1 MRTRRTVAPA
11 AVDALDAKII
21 RLLQKDGRLP
31 NTEIARRLGV
41 AEATVRNRI
50 ERLLHDRVIQVGAW
64 ADPLKIGYQT
74 YAMIEIQVKPP
85 YIVKVA
91 ERLAQMPE
99 FYFVGICTGA
109 FDIYAGAVVR
119 SVYDMYELTTRRLA
133 HVPGIVRTST
143 SSIIR
148 LVKRDYSYPVPD
160 FENHVVPDGAP
171 PVRPRRAK
179 ARRKGRARR
188 ASAAEPPAPDR
199 SGR

>member
-50 ERLLHDRVIQVGAW
+50 ERLLQDRVIQVGAW

-119 SVYDMYELTTRRLA
+119 SVEDMYELTTRRLA

-143 SSIIR
+143 SNIIR
-148 LVKRDYSYPVPD
+148 LVKRDYSYPVPG
-160 FENHVVPDGAP
+160 FENDVVPDGA

-179 ARRKGRARR
+179 ARRKGRVRD

>member
-1 MRTRRTVAPA
+1 MRTRRPYS
-11 AVDALDAKII
+11 VDALDARII
-21 RLLQKDGRLP
+21 RLLQADGRLP

-50 ERLLHDRVIQVGAW
+50 ERLLHDAVIQVGAW
-64 ADPLKIGYQT
+64 ADPLKIGYQN

-85 YIVKVA
+85 YIVRVA
-91 ERLAQMPE
+91 ERLAKMPE

-119 SVYDMYELTTRRLA
+119 SVEDMEELITRRLA
-133 HVPGIVRTST
+133 RVPGIVRTST

-160 FENHVVPDGAP
+160 FENSGGL
-171 PVRPRRAK
+171 RRRAAPGRPAK
-179 ARRKGRARR
+179 RRGRRSRKVADRPT
-188 ASAAEPPAPDR
+188 PPAER
-199 SGR
+199 LGR

>member
-1 MRTRRTVAPA
+1 MRTRRTRA
-11 AVDALDAKII
+11 ASPVDALDARII
-21 RLLQKDGRLP
+21 RLLQGDGRLA

-50 ERLLHDRVIQVGAW
+50 ERLLQERVIQVGAW

-119 SVYDMYELTTRRLA
+119 SVDDMYELTTRRLA

-143 SSIIR
+143 SNVIR
-148 LVKRDYSYPVPD
+148 LVKRDYSYPIPD
-160 FENHVVPDGAP
+160 FEAEAPGAMPPRGARRRRPPRSRDAGRTRPAAGAAP
-171 PVRPRRAK
+171 P
-179 ARRKGRARR
+179 
-188 ASAAEPPAPDR
+188 ASP
-199 SGR
+199 

>member
-1 MRTRRTVAPA
+1 MRSPRPYS
-11 AVDALDAKII
+11 VDALDARII
-21 RLLQKDGRLP
+21 RLLQVDGRLP

-50 ERLLHDRVIQVGAW
+50 ERLLRDGVIQVGAW
-64 ADPLKIGYQT
+64 ADPLKIGYQN

-85 YIVKVA
+85 YIVRVA
-91 ERLAQMPE
+91 ERLAKMPE

-119 SVYDMYELTTRRLA
+119 SVKDMEELITRRLA
-133 HVPGIVRTST
+133 RVPGIVRTST

-160 FENHVVPDGAP
+160 FENAGGTP
-171 PVRPRRAK
+171 RPA
-179 ARRKGRARR
+179 ARGRPATRRARR
-188 ASAAEPPAPDR
+188 PRKGAEGPAEAPER
-199 SGR
+199 PGR

>member
-1 MRTRRTVAPA
+1 MRTRRTFAPA

-50 ERLLHDRVIQVGAW
+50 ERLLQDRVIQVGAW

-119 SVYDMYELTTRRLA
+119 SVDDMYELTTRRLA
-133 HVPGIVRTST
+133 HVPGIVRMST

-160 FENHVVPDGAP
+160 FQNDVVSDGAP
-171 PVRPRRAK
+171 LRPRHAKTRRKARAK
-179 ARRKGRARR
+179 DASGVEAPPPERSAR
-188 ASAAEPPAPDR
+188 
-199 SGR
+199 